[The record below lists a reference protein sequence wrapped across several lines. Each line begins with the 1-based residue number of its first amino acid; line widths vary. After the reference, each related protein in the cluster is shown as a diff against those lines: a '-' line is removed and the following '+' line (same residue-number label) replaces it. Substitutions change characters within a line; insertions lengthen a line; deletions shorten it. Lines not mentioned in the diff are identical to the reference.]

1 MRHWLLFL
9 SFLMCTL
16 ATSAQYCS
24 LQEGRKLY
32 YAVSDGEN
40 ESEAYTLVSDVT
52 ERNDSCFITLSDWI
66 PQLSGQMKDSLFTSQ
81 VVYANGCT
89 LIYLQDED
97 SEKQNINA
105 MLAGMLSEKEL
116 AKAQEELS
124 VEGQIC
130 LLLNGE
136 VEKGDKMAPC
146 KQTMHV
152 GPLSITTS
160 LKGKYAGIE
169 TVSVPAGEFEC
180 IKVVYTL
187 KSKMLLFSDTVE
199 ITEWYAKG
207 IGLIKQE
214 EVNKKS
220 DRKKIKQLKR
230 VEKVG

>member
-1 MRHWLLFL
+1 MRHLVLFL

-16 ATSAQYCS
+16 VSSAQYCS
-24 LQEGRKLY
+24 LQEDRKLY
-32 YAVSDGEN
+32 YAVSDGGN

-116 AKAQEELS
+116 AKAQEEFS

-130 LLLNGE
+130 LLLNDE
-136 VEKGDKMAPC
+136 IKKGDKITPC
-146 KQTMHV
+146 KQTIHV

-169 TVSVPAGEFEC
+169 AVSVPAGEFEC

-199 ITEWYAKG
+199 VTEWYAEG
-207 IGLIKQE
+207 IGLVKQE

-220 DRKKIKQLKR
+220 DRKKIKLLKR
-230 VEKVG
+230 VE

>member
-1 MRHWLLFL
+1 MRHLVLFL

-32 YAVSDGEN
+32 YAVSEGGN
-40 ESEAYTLVSDVT
+40 ESESYTLVSDVT

-81 VVYANGCT
+81 VVSAKGCT

-105 MLAGMLSEKEL
+105 MLVGMLSEKEL
-116 AKAQEELS
+116 AKAQEEFS
-124 VEGQIC
+124 VEGQVC
-130 LLLNGE
+130 LLLNNE
-136 VEKGDKMAPC
+136 VEKGDKITPC
-146 KQTMHV
+146 KQTIHV

-160 LKGKYAGIE
+160 LKGKYAGVE
-169 TVSVPAGEFEC
+169 KVAVPAGEFEC

-199 ITEWYAKG
+199 VTEWYAEG
-207 IGLIKQE
+207 IGLVKQE

-220 DRKKIKQLKR
+220 DRKKIKLLKR
-230 VEKVG
+230 VE